1 MISGAGKAA
10 GGPQPRKS
18 GGGGMAAAMLYTPA
32 PMKAPNAEFT
42 LSKLE
47 RVISGP
53 GKIAGLGEELERRG
67 LQRAIV
73 VTGKSLGNSP
83 LLGQVTGAIGSRC
96 AAVFKN
102 ARQHV
107 PRSVVAELEAEIA
120 RVDAD
125 SLISFGGGSPID
137 TCKVASFAFLT
148 SRDLIHIAIPTTLS
162 AGEYTY
168 AGGVTDETTK
178 VKSGVS
184 DPRLAPRT
192 VLNDPALTLA
202 TPDWLWVAT
211 GMRAL
216 DHAIE
221 TIYTPRHHPLSDAL
235 AAKAI
240 GLLAEHLK
248 PSIKTSGDDSL
259 AHRGYCQFAAWFSIY
274 GSMNTRFGI
283 SHLLGHQIGPRWDV
297 PHGVTSCI
305 TLPSAMRFMAEIVP
319 ERFEPIAEGFKL
331 PWDPK
336 NPKAG
341 ALACANRTA
350 EFIAGF
356 DVPHSLKDAK
366 VPRAEIGDIVEP
378 VMHELERS
386 KVVDRPVSRAEVIG
400 LLEASY

>member
-1 MISGAGKAA
+1 
-10 GGPQPRKS
+10 
-18 GGGGMAAAMLYTPA
+18 MLYTA
-32 PMKAPNAEFT
+32 AAMKAPNAEFT

-53 GKIAGLGEELERRG
+53 GKVAALGEELERRG
-67 LQRAIV
+67 LHRAIV
-73 VTGKSLGNSP
+73 VTGKSLGNSR
-83 LLGQVTGAIGSRC
+83 LLAQVTGAIGSRC
-96 AAVFKN
+96 AAVFKG

-107 PRSVVAELEAEIA
+107 PRSVVGELEAEIV

-162 AGEYTY
+162 AGEYTH

-235 AAKAI
+235 AVKAI
-240 GLLAEHLK
+240 ALLVEHLK
-248 PSIKTSGDDSL
+248 PSTETSGDDRL
-259 AHRGYCQFAAWFSIY
+259 AHRGFCQFAAWFSIY

-283 SHLLGHQIGPRWDV
+283 SHLFGHQIGPRWDV

-305 TLPSAMRFMAEIVP
+305 MLPNAMRFMAEIAP
-319 ERFEPIAEGFKL
+319 ERFAPIAEGFKL
-331 PWDPK
+331 PWDRQ

-341 ALACANRTA
+341 ALACADRTA

-356 DVPHSLKDAK
+356 DVPHSLQEAK
-366 VPRAEIGDIVEP
+366 VPRAEIGEIVEP
-378 VMHELERS
+378 VMHELEKS
-386 KVVDRPVSRAEVIG
+386 KVVDRPVTEAEVIG

>member
-1 MISGAGKAA
+1 MN
-10 GGPQPRKS
+10 
-18 GGGGMAAAMLYTPA
+18 
-32 PMKAPNAEFT
+32 APNAEFT
-42 LSKLE
+42 LSKIE

-53 GKIAGLGEELERRG
+53 GKISALGEELERRG
-67 LQRAIV
+67 LKRAIV

-83 LLGQVTGAIGSRC
+83 LLAQVTGAIGARC
-96 AAVFKN
+96 AAVFKG

-107 PRSVVAELEAEIA
+107 PRSVVGELEAEIT

-162 AGEYTY
+162 AGEYTH
-168 AGGVTDETTK
+168 AGGVTDETTR

-192 VLNDPALTLA
+192 VLNDPTLTLA

-235 AAKAI
+235 ASKAI
-240 GLLAEHLK
+240 ALLVEHLK
-248 PSIKTSGDDSL
+248 PSITTGGEDKL

-305 TLPSAMRFMAEIVP
+305 TLPHAMRFMAEIAP
-319 ERFEPIAEGFKL
+319 ERFAPIAEGFKL
-331 PWDPK
+331 PFDPR

-341 ALACANRTA
+341 ALACADRTA

-356 DVPHSLKDAK
+356 DVPHSLKEVK
-366 VPRAEIGDIVEP
+366 VPRAEIGEIVDP
-378 VMHELERS
+378 VTHELERS
-386 KVVDRPVSRAEVIG
+386 KVVDRPVTKAEVLS
-400 LLEASY
+400 LLEACH

>member
-1 MISGAGKAA
+1 MN
-10 GGPQPRKS
+10 
-18 GGGGMAAAMLYTPA
+18 
-32 PMKAPNAEFT
+32 APNAEFT

-53 GKIAGLGEELERRG
+53 GKVATLGEELERRG

-73 VTGKSLGNSP
+73 VTGKSLGNS
-83 LLGQVTGAIGSRC
+83 LLLAQVTGAIGSRC
-96 AAVFKN
+96 AAVFKG

-107 PRSVVAELEAEIA
+107 PRSAVGELEAEIA

-162 AGEYTY
+162 AGEYTH

-192 VLNDPALTLA
+192 VLNDPALTRA

-235 AAKAI
+235 ASKAI
-240 GLLAEHLK
+240 GLLVEHLK
-248 PSIKTSGDDSL
+248 PSIKTSGDDLL

-305 TLPSAMRFMAEIVP
+305 TLPNAMRFMAEIAP
-319 ERFEPIAEGFKL
+319 QRFAPIAEGFKL
-331 PWDPK
+331 PWDPR

-341 ALACANRTA
+341 ALECANRTA

-356 DVPHSLKDAK
+356 EVPHSLKEAK
-366 VPRAEIGDIVEP
+366 VPREEIGDIVEP

-386 KVVDRPVSRAEVIG
+386 KVVDRPVTKAEVIA
-400 LLEASY
+400 LLEDSY

>member
-1 MISGAGKAA
+1 MGA
-10 GGPQPRKS
+10 S
-18 GGGGMAAAMLYTPA
+18 LLYTPA

-53 GKIAGLGEELERRG
+53 GKIATLGEELERRG

-73 VTGKSLGNSP
+73 VTGKSLGSSP
-83 LLGQVTGAIGSRC
+83 LLAQVTGAIGSRC
-96 AAVFKN
+96 AAVFTG

-107 PRSVVAELEAEIA
+107 PRGVVGELEAEIA

-125 SLISFGGGSPID
+125 SLVSFGGGSPID

-162 AGEYTY
+162 AGEYTH

-235 AAKAI
+235 ASKAI
-240 GLLAEHLK
+240 GLLVEHLK

-259 AHRGYCQFAAWFSIY
+259 AHRGDCQYAAWFSIY

-305 TLPSAMRFMAEIVP
+305 TLPNAMRFMAEIAP
-319 ERFEPIAEGFKL
+319 ERFAPIAEGFKL
-331 PWDPK
+331 PWDPG
-336 NPKAG
+336 NPKTG

-356 DVPHSLKDAK
+356 DVPHSLKEAK
-366 VPRAEIGDIVEP
+366 VPRAEIGDIVDP
-378 VMHELERS
+378 VLHELERS
-386 KVVDRPVSRAEVIG
+386 KVVDRPVTKAEVIR

>member
-1 MISGAGKAA
+1 
-10 GGPQPRKS
+10 
-18 GGGGMAAAMLYTPA
+18 MAAAMLYTPA
-32 PMKAPNAEFT
+32 TMKAPNAEFT

-53 GKIAGLGEELERRG
+53 GKIATLGEELERRG

-73 VTGKSLGNSP
+73 VTGKSLGNS
-83 LLGQVTGAIGSRC
+83 LLLAQVTGAVGSRC
-96 AAVFKN
+96 AAVFKG

-107 PRSVVAELEAEIA
+107 PRSVVGELEAEIA

-162 AGEYTY
+162 AGEYTH

-235 AAKAI
+235 ASKAI
-240 GLLAEHLK
+240 GLLVEHLK
-248 PSIKTSGDDSL
+248 PSITTSGDDTL

-305 TLPSAMRFMAEIVP
+305 TLPSAMRFMAEIAP
-319 ERFEPIAEGFKL
+319 ERFAPIAEGFEL
-331 PWDPK
+331 PWDPR

-356 DVPHSLKDAK
+356 DVPHSLKEAK

-386 KVVDRPVSRAEVIG
+386 KVVDRPVTKAEVIG

>member
-1 MISGAGKAA
+1 MD
-10 GGPQPRKS
+10 
-18 GGGGMAAAMLYTPA
+18 
-32 PMKAPNAEFT
+32 APNIDFT
-42 LSKLE
+42 LSRLE
-47 RVISGP
+47 RVISGS
-53 GKIAGLGEELERRG
+53 GKVSTLGEELERRG
-67 LQRAIV
+67 LKRAIV

-83 LLGQVTGAIGSRC
+83 LLEKVTAALGARC
-96 AAVFKN
+96 AAVFKG

-107 PRSVVAELEAEIA
+107 PRSVVGQLEAEIT
-120 RVDAD
+120 RLDAD
-125 SLISFGGGSPID
+125 SLVSFGGGSPID
-137 TCKVASFAFLT
+137 TCKVASFAFLA

-162 AGEYTY
+162 AGEYTH
-168 AGGVTDETTK
+168 AGGVTDETTR

-184 DPRLAPRT
+184 DPRLQART

-235 AAKAI
+235 ASKAI
-240 GLLAEHLK
+240 SLLVEHLAG
-248 PSIKTSGDDSL
+248 SIKATGEDKL

-305 TLPSAMRFMAEIVP
+305 TLPNAMRFMAGIAP
-319 ERFEPIAEGFKL
+319 ERFVPIAEGFHL
-331 PWDPK
+331 PFDPR

-341 ALACANRTA
+341 ALACADRTA

-356 DVPHSLKDAK
+356 DVPHSLKDAG

-378 VMHELERS
+378 VMHELEKS
-386 KVVDRPVSRAEVIG
+386 KVVDRPVTNAEVLA

>member
-1 MISGAGKAA
+1 
-10 GGPQPRKS
+10 
-18 GGGGMAAAMLYTPA
+18 
-32 PMKAPNAEFT
+32 MKAPDAEFT

-47 RVISGP
+47 RVISGA
-53 GKIAGLGEELERRG
+53 GKIAALGEELERRG

-73 VTGKSLGNSP
+73 VTGKSLGNS
-83 LLGQVTGAIGSRC
+83 LLLAQVTGAIGSRC
-96 AAVFKN
+96 AGVFKA

-107 PRSVVAELEAEIA
+107 PRSVVGELEAEIV

-162 AGEYTY
+162 AGEYTH
-168 AGGVTDETTK
+168 AGGVTDETTR

-202 TPDWLWVAT
+202 TPDWLWIAT

-235 AAKAI
+235 APKAI
-240 GLLAEHLK
+240 ALLVEHLK
-248 PSIKTSGDDSL
+248 PSIKTCGDDRL

-305 TLPSAMRFMAEIVP
+305 TLPSAMRFMAEVAP
-319 ERFEPIAEGFKL
+319 ERFAPIAEGFKL
-331 PWDPK
+331 PWDPR

-341 ALACANRTA
+341 ALACADRTA

-356 DVPHSLKDAK
+356 DVPHSLKEAK

-386 KVVDRPVSRAEVIG
+386 KVVDRPVTEAEVIG

>member
-1 MISGAGKAA
+1 
-10 GGPQPRKS
+10 
-18 GGGGMAAAMLYTPA
+18 MAAAMLYTPA
-32 PMKAPNAEFT
+32 PMKAPDAEFT

-53 GKIAGLGEELERRG
+53 GKIAALGEELERRG

-73 VTGKSLGNSP
+73 VTGKSLGNS
-83 LLGQVTGAIGSRC
+83 LLLAQVTGAIGSRC
-96 AAVFKN
+96 AGVFKA

-107 PRSVVAELEAEIA
+107 PRSVVGELEAEIV

-162 AGEYTY
+162 AGEYTH

-202 TPDWLWVAT
+202 TPDWLWIAT

-235 AAKAI
+235 APKAI
-240 GLLAEHLK
+240 ALLVEHLK
-248 PSIKTSGDDSL
+248 PSIKTCGDDRL

-305 TLPSAMRFMAEIVP
+305 TLPSAMRFMAEVAP
-319 ERFEPIAEGFKL
+319 ERFAPIAEGFKL
-331 PWDPK
+331 PWDPR

-341 ALACANRTA
+341 ALACADRTA

-356 DVPHSLKDAK
+356 DVPHSLKAAK

-386 KVVDRPVSRAEVIG
+386 KVVDRPVTEAEVIG

>member
-1 MISGAGKAA
+1 
-10 GGPQPRKS
+10 
-18 GGGGMAAAMLYTPA
+18 
-32 PMKAPNAEFT
+32 MKAPHAEFT

-53 GKIAGLGEELERRG
+53 GKIAALGEELERRG

-83 LLGQVTGAIGSRC
+83 LLDQVTGAIGSRC
-96 AAVFKN
+96 ALVFKG

-107 PRSVVAELEAEIA
+107 PRSVVAELEAEIT
-120 RVDAD
+120 RVGAD

-148 SRDLIHIAIPTTLS
+148 SRDLIHIAVPTTLS
-162 AGEYTY
+162 AGEYTH

-192 VLNDPALTLA
+192 VLNDPALTVA

-235 AAKAI
+235 ASKAI
-240 GLLAEHLK
+240 GLLVEHLK

-305 TLPSAMRFMAEIVP
+305 TLPNAMRFMAEIAP

-331 PWDPK
+331 PWDPRS
-336 NPKAG
+336 PKAV

-356 DVPHSLKDAK
+356 DVPHSLKEAN
-366 VPRAEIGDIVEP
+366 VPRAEIGDIVDP
-378 VMHELERS
+378 VMHELEKS
-386 KVVDRPVSRAEVIG
+386 KVVDRSVTKAEVIR
-400 LLEASY
+400 LLEDSY

>member
-1 MISGAGKAA
+1 M
-10 GGPQPRKS
+10 
-18 GGGGMAAAMLYTPA
+18 
-32 PMKAPNAEFT
+32 NALNTEFT

-53 GKIAGLGEELERRG
+53 GKIASLGEELERRG
-67 LQRAIV
+67 LKRAIV

-83 LLGQVTGAIGSRC
+83 LLAQVTGAIGARC
-96 AAVFKN
+96 AAVFKG

-107 PRSVVAELEAEIA
+107 PRSVVSELESEIA

-137 TCKVASFAFLT
+137 TCKVASHAFLT

-162 AGEYTY
+162 AGEYTH
-168 AGGVTDETTK
+168 AGGVTDETSR

-192 VLNDPALTLA
+192 VLNDPVLTLA

-221 TIYTPRHHPLSDAL
+221 TIYTPKHHPLSDAL
-235 AAKAI
+235 ASKAI
-240 GLLAEHLK
+240 ALLVEHLK
-248 PSIKTSGDDSL
+248 ASINASGEEQL

-305 TLPSAMRFMAEIVP
+305 TLPNAMRFMAEIAP

-331 PWDPK
+331 PWDAR

-341 ALACANRTA
+341 ALACAQRTQ

-356 DVPHSLKDAK
+356 DVPHSLKEAN
-366 VPRAEIGDIVEP
+366 VPRAEIGEIVDS
-378 VMHELERS
+378 VSHELDKS
-386 KVVDRPVSRAEVIG
+386 KVVDRPVTKAEILS